1 MRNEGTSVT
10 DDELAEQTDV
20 EPTRRGWKRFF
31 VRVVVVIGILLIAS
45 FITRWQMERIG
56 EQKLTEVVTQI
67 DNEDRA
73 WKMEEIE
80 AKRLARMPLPNEN
93 AASLVLEIADKIPAE
108 WNQWRETAKWM
119 IPTPDNYL
127 PSPERIQELH
137 FHKES
142 TQAIRDRA
150 HTIRD
155 RPTGYY
161 TFKWPD
167 NPLSLFLPHL
177 DSAGRVVMLLE
188 YDARLAV
195 CDRDPDRG
203 IRAAHAVLDVARS
216 IGDEPTL
223 VSQNFRMMFRLKSAI
238 TALGTLAATT
248 PTKGLEQ
255 LQAAFLADADE
266 PLFLYGAR
274 GERAAF
280 HRMFDGLESGRLRSM
295 NLFTAHGET
304 GTPIAEPAVFKFY
317 QPLLPG
323 DHAECMRR
331 FTAFIDVAKL
341 PWHEQREAAAKVA
354 MSQETPEGMQYAL
367 TRLLFAPLD
376 RILES
381 SLRNRAHLL
390 IAATAIACERF
401 RQQHGRWPHEL
412 SEIPRTILPSIPL
425 SPFDGEPL
433 RYRILP
439 DRIVLTC
446 YCWKIGQEQPVEF
459 RDQKAGPVEFRYPE
473 SPGFGIAACVWNP
486 DQRGLPFSEKR

>member
-1 MRNEGTSVT
+1 VT

-31 VRVVVVIGILLIAS
+31 VRVAVVLGILLIVS
-45 FITRWQMERIG
+45 FVTRWQVGRVG
-56 EQKLTEVVTQI
+56 EQKLSEVVTRI
-67 DNEDRA
+67 DKTEQA
-73 WKMEEIE
+73 WKLEEIE
-80 AKRLARMPLPNEN
+80 AGRLTRMPPPNESV
-93 AASLVLEIADKIPAE
+93 ASLVLEIADSVPEE
-108 WNQWRETAKWM
+108 WNQWRQTAKWL
-119 IPTPDNYL
+119 IPTPDNHL
-127 PSPERIQELH
+127 PSPDCIQELH
-137 FHKES
+137 LHEES
-142 TQAIRDRA
+142 TKAIRDRA
-150 HTIRD
+150 LTLRD

-161 TFKWPD
+161 TFQWPD

-188 YDARLAV
+188 YDARLAAI
-195 CDRDPDRG
+195 DRDGDRG
-203 IRAAHAVLDVARS
+203 IRAAHALLDVARS

-223 VSQNFRMMFRLKSAI
+223 VSQNFRMMFRHKSAI
-238 TALGTLAATT
+238 AALGTLAATT

-295 NLFTAHGET
+295 NLFTSHGET
-304 GTPIAEPAVFKFY
+304 GTPIADPAVFKFY
-317 QPLLPG
+317 RPLLAG

-354 MSQETPEGMQYAL
+354 MSQEATEGMQYTL

-401 RQQHGRWPHEL
+401 RQQNGRWPHEL
-412 SEIPRTILPSIPL
+412 SEIPGTILPSIP
-425 SPFDGEPL
+425 SNPFAGEPL

-439 DRIVLTC
+439 DRIVLTF
-446 YCWKIGQEQPVEF
+446 YCWKVGQTHEQPAEF

-473 SPGFGIAACVWNP
+473 LPGFGIAACLWNP

>member
-1 MRNEGTSVT
+1 MADE
-10 DDELAEQTDV
+10 ELAEQTDA

-31 VRVVVVIGILLIAS
+31 VRAAVVIGILLMVS
-45 FITRWQMERIG
+45 FITRWQMERVS
-56 EQKLTEVVTQI
+56 EQKLTEVVTLI
-67 DNEDRA
+67 DQTEHQWRL
-73 WKMEEIE
+73 EEIE
-80 AKRLARMPLPNEN
+80 AKRLARMPPPNEN
-93 AASLVLEIADKIPAE
+93 AASLVLEIADNIPAE
-108 WNQWRETAKWM
+108 WNQWRETAKWL
-119 IPTPDNYL
+119 ISTPDNYL

-137 FHKES
+137 LHKES

-150 HTIRD
+150 HAIRD

-167 NPLSLFLPHL
+167 NPNALTLPHL
-177 DSAGRVVMLLE
+177 DSAGRVVVLLE

-195 CDRDPDRG
+195 SDRDPDRG

-238 TALGTLAATT
+238 AALGTLASTT
-248 PTKGLEQ
+248 PTTGLEQ

-266 PLFLYGAR
+266 PLFLYGVR

-280 HRMFDGLESGRLRSM
+280 HRMFDGLESGRLRIA
-295 NLFTAHGET
+295 NLFSAHGEA
-304 GTPIAEPAVFKFY
+304 GTPIANPAMFKLY

-323 DHAECMRR
+323 DHAECMRLY
-331 FTAFIDVAKL
+331 TAFIDVAKRV
-341 PWHEQREAAAKVA
+341 WHEQREAAAKIT
-354 MSQETPEGMQYAL
+354 MPKETPEGMQYTL
-367 TRLLFAPLD
+367 TRMVFPPLD

-401 RQQHGRWPHEL
+401 RQQQGRWPHEL

-446 YCWKIGQEQPVEF
+446 YCWKAGQTHEQPAEF